1 MTEAFKYTWLLLKEE
16 PVYIPLIFM
25 ITGTG
30 VISVFFVLKDFR
42 SWWSKLILLVIDV
55 LFCLFIFIAALEP
68 ESTYKIFNKEKK
80 IFPLRL
86 KTARSPHLKHNRQD
100 YSGQQKMPGPALMG

>member
-30 VISVFFVLKDFR
+30 VISVFF
-42 SWWSKLILLVIDV
+42 
-55 LFCLFIFIAALEP
+55 LF
-68 ESTYKIFNKEKK
+68 
-80 IFPLRL
+80 
-86 KTARSPHLKHNRQD
+86 
-100 YSGQQKMPGPALMG
+100 